1 MVAFT
6 KILELAGTV
15 LRATGIL
22 QKPRGGTEKTLA
34 PEEGHRLVR
43 SVSSCDSFK
52 TIGQHIL
59 YIYEEYMKPSI
70 KIR

>member
-6 KILELAGTV
+6 KILEFAGTV

-22 QKPRGGTEKTLA
+22 QKPRGGTEKGLA
-34 PEEGHRLVR
+34 PEEGHRLVH

-59 YIYEEYMKPSI
+59 YIYEEHMKPSI
-70 KIR
+70 NIR